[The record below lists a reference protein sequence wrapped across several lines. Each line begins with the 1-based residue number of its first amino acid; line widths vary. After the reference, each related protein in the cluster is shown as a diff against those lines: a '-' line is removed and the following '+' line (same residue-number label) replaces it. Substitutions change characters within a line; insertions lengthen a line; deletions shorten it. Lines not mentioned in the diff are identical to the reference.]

1 VKLGDRVKQARE
13 HAKLTQKDLAHNV
26 CVSQTT
32 IYKLESGASSS
43 SRRTVAIAMS
53 CNVNPIWLE
62 TGQGK
67 MVLPGSQMMGNNR
80 DQNSDDDEL
89 DQSLPWENYYPLVV
103 WPEIPEFC
111 EEDATIFTAKVP
123 DDTMEPEFQEGEV
136 LLISPRSNAKHNDFI
151 IVGTKIGSAPVFKQL
166 IVQCS
171 DRYLKP
177 LNPRYPL
184 ELVESELHVY
194 GVVIGKYKSFLA
206 N

>member
-1 VKLGDRVKQARE
+1 MKLGDRVKLARE
-13 HAKLTQKDLAHNV
+13 HAKLTQKDLAHSV

-32 IYKLESGASSS
+32 IYKLESGASNS

-53 CNVNPIWLE
+53 CSVNPIWLE

-80 DQNSDDDEL
+80 DQNGGDDEF
-89 DQSLPWENYYPLVV
+89 DQSLPWENYYPLVE
-103 WPEIPEFC
+103 WPEIPSFC
-111 EEDATIFTAKVP
+111 EEDSTMFTAKVP
-123 DDTMEPEFQEGEV
+123 DDTMETEFQEGEV
-136 LLISPRSNAKHNDFI
+136 LLISPRSTANHNDFI
-151 IVGTKIGSAPVFKQL
+151 IVGTKTDSAPVFKQL

-184 ELVESELHVY
+184 ELVENELHVY
-194 GVVIGKYKSFLA
+194 GVVIGKYKSFL
-206 N
+206 